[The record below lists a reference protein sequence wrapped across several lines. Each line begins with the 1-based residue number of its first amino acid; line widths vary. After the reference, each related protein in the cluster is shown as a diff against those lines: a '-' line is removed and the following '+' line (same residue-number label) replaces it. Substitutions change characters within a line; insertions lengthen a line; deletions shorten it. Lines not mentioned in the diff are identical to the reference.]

1 MEHVNNFNGKFDS
14 DDMERFN
21 EIESLKDRLFE
32 EQTNITGLVTKAEP
46 EGGEDGEAV
55 ASPSI
60 SVEDS
65 LLATKRKII
74 EGINQSVDQFNEITK
89 LTRDSSR
96 RGSAAAG

>member
-21 EIESLKDRLFE
+21 EIESLKDRLVE
-32 EQTNITGLVTKAEP
+32 EQTNITGLVQKAEP
-46 EGGEDGEAV
+46 EGGEDGEVV
-55 ASPSI
+55 ASPSM

-74 EGINQSVDQFNEITK
+74 EGIN
-89 LTRDSSR
+89 
-96 RGSAAAG
+96 